1 MINKIYYIVITS
13 NHNCNFP
20 IYIYF
25 IFMNISKANKN
36 RARKMAILKVSFS
49 QQVRQHQRRFL
60 VIETV
65 SQFFQ
70 VNLANKSFWS
80 FTQPLS
86 MALDCARLIVQ
97 NVQNVG
103 RDDGLFIIYYLYF
116 FYRFSLFIYFNM
128 LYICTYLYTF
138 LTFIFFFK

>member
-1 MINKIYYIVITS
+1 MINKIYSYYL

-20 IYIYF
+20 IYIHF
-25 IFMNISKANKN
+25 IFMNISNTNKN
-36 RARKMAILKVSFS
+36 KARKMSNLKVSFS
-49 QQVRQHQRRFL
+49 QQVQRHQRRFL

-65 SQFFQ
+65 SQYIQ
-70 VNLANKSFWS
+70 VNLVNKSFTS
-80 FTQPLS
+80 FTQSLS

-103 RDDGLFIIYYLYF
+103 RDDFIIYYLYF

-128 LYICTYLYTF
+128 LYICTYLYTIFTSFF
-138 LTFIFFFK
+138 LFK